1 MKFKPYTPPGGS
13 MPVQFYAVGMKG
25 VSIGKKKGGGVC
37 VKAPDEFTSNR
48 VNKDLLSRGIDLSVL
63 SLTELLP
70 ILTNADLI
78 GAAPRGKA
86 NYNSKFHG
94 HQGRR
99 GSFSE
104 NSVPKTTEDLMLE
117 SQMLDIGTAP
127 FKVSTQ
133 KNVSVK
139 VSSNEPV
146 ELLELLRGSKLL
158 NVESAHLDVADVVVT
173 NIKTGDTL
181 FVERKTIQDMYQSVM
196 VGAHSHDQSERM
208 FDAVQKLKAEGKRAR
223 AIWIVE
229 AQKGGKH
236 LLDNALP
243 DIKNVSGLVNYFDMV
258 NDQSVH
264 QSYGMEHTAYL
275 IAKYT
280 QGFTELRIPYPVA
293 TSNPKVNRS
302 GKERLAAKTVDAVRV
317 SGEAGVTR
325 HTATDI
331 ISMLSNLPSVS
342 TRVAKNLA
350 NLGKSFTMV
359 TRMSTEELE
368 AIDGVG
374 KKTAQKIFNHFNAE
388 LKKP

>member
-1 MKFKPYTPPGGS
+1 M
-13 MPVQFYAVGMKG
+13 
-25 VSIGKKKGGGVC
+25 
-37 VKAPDEFTSNR
+37 
-48 VNKDLLSRGIDLSVL
+48 
-63 SLTELLP
+63 
-70 ILTNADLI
+70 
-78 GAAPRGKA
+78 
-86 NYNSKFHG
+86 
-94 HQGRR
+94 
-99 GSFSE
+99 
-104 NSVPKTTEDLMLE
+104 
-117 SQMLDIGTAP
+117 
-127 FKVSTQ
+127 
-133 KNVSVK
+133 
-139 VSSNEPV
+139 
-146 ELLELLRGSKLL
+146 
-158 NVESAHLDVADVVVT
+158 
-173 NIKTGDTL
+173 
-181 FVERKTIQDMYQSVM
+181 
-196 VGAHSHDQSERM
+196 
-208 FDAVQKLKAEGKRAR
+208 
-223 AIWIVE
+223 
-229 AQKGGKH
+229 
-236 LLDNALP
+236 LDNALP

-302 GKERLAAKTVDAVRV
+302 GKERLAAKTVDAIRV